1 MNNYNGKGYAYI
13 SAALAAASLVLTGVS
28 FSPAGIYA
36 LIAAVLT
43 GIASLSFA
51 NYQKKKN
58 NFQGLKIFYVAAY
71 AALIVS
77 LAIFV
82 GGLIWSGV

>member
-1 MNNYNGKGYAYI
+1 MNNYNGIVYAYI

>member
-1 MNNYNGKGYAYI
+1 MSS
-13 SAALAAASLVLTGVS
+13 SASPACPSLVLTGVS

>member
-1 MNNYNGKGYAYI
+1 MNNYNGRVYAYI

>member
-1 MNNYNGKGYAYI
+1 MNNYNGKVYAYI

-58 NFQGLKIFYVAAY
+58 NFQG
-71 AALIVS
+71 
-77 LAIFV
+77 
-82 GGLIWSGV
+82 

>member
-1 MNNYNGKGYAYI
+1 MNNYNGKVYAYI

-28 FSPAGIYA
+28 FSPAGLYA

>member
-1 MNNYNGKGYAYI
+1 MNNYNGKVYAYI

-51 NYQKKKN
+51 NYQKRKN
-58 NFQGLKIFYVAAY
+58 NFQGLKIFYVVAY

>member
-1 MNNYNGKGYAYI
+1 MNNYNGKVYAYI

-51 NYQKKKN
+51 NYQKIKN

>member
-1 MNNYNGKGYAYI
+1 MNNYNGKVYAYI

>member
-1 MNNYNGKGYAYI
+1 MNNYNGKVYAYI

-51 NYQKKKN
+51 NYQKRKN